1 VATPPFRA
9 GDGNVSLTA
18 SVGVALSGA
27 GPAGGVWRKADMAM
41 SRAKEQGGARV
52 EVYAGPDDAPVP
64 VPGDASVPVPGD
76 ASVPV
81 PGDASVPVP
90 GDAGNGA
97 PGSHRPPANG
107 ELDPV
112 SHPETKL
119 LSS

>member
-1 VATPPFRA
+1 M
-9 GDGNVSLTA
+9 SLTA

-64 VPGDASVPVPGD
+64 VPDD